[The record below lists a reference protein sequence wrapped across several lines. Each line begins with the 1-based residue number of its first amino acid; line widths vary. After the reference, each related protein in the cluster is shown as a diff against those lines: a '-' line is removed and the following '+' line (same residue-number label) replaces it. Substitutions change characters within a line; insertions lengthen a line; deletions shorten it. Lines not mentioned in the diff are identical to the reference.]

1 MEHGL
6 LFKDRPGES
15 EVVSFFRPPD
25 FCQGRHETQSWTLSQ
40 WADDQEAVVYNRM
53 TTRWAEIKALFQKD
67 PWGAEGLNGSKA
79 RMAFMAAYNIDRFRE
94 FVFASSFLNRYKLKA
109 ALVKKIRSDDAAL
122 LKLGFDWIKL
132 FVWGVPS
139 KQIRPR

>member
-1 MEHGL
+1 
-6 LFKDRPGES
+6 
-15 EVVSFFRPPD
+15 
-25 FCQGRHETQSWTLSQ
+25 
-40 WADDQEAVVYNRM
+40 M
-53 TTRWAEIKALFQKD
+53 TIRWAEIKQLFQRD
-67 PWGAEGLNGSKA
+67 PWGSEGPEGPKA